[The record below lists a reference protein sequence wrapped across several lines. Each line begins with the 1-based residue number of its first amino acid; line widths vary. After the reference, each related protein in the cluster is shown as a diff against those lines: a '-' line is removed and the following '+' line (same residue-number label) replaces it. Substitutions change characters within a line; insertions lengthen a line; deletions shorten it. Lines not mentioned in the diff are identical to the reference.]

1 MRAIILAAGV
11 GRRLGAAAGNQPKS
25 LLRFGNKSLLQR
37 HLEILEFCGVGE
49 VAIVV
54 GHGADVIRGELARLR
69 PSLRI
74 ELIDNP
80 RYREGSMV
88 SLACAR
94 HVLGGGDQILLMD
107 ADVLYDHRLMRSLV
121 DAPIENCFLLD
132 RDIEPGDEPVKL
144 CIRNGNIV
152 DFRKR
157 PEIAHDWYGES
168 VGFFRFGPAIAA
180 ALAEQIGA
188 YLGGARC
195 DTEYEEAIR
204 DLVMASP
211 QATFGFVEITGLPWI
226 EIDFEQDVARASEL
240 IVPRLIE
247 SGAPTA
253 APRDL

>member
-25 LLRFGNKSLLQR
+25 LLCFGNKSLLQR

-54 GHGADVIRGELARLR
+54 GHGADVVRGAIDGLR
-69 PSLRI
+69 SSQRVQ
-74 ELIDNP
+74 LIDNP

-94 HVLGGGDQILLMD
+94 QVLGSGEPILLMD
-107 ADVLYDHRLMRSLV
+107 ADVLYDHRLMRHLI
-121 DAPIENCFLLD
+121 DAPLANSFLLD

-144 CIRNGNIV
+144 CIRDGTIV

-168 VGFFRFGPAIAA
+168 VGFFRFSPAIAA
-180 ALAEQIGA
+180 ALGERCGA

-204 DLVMASP
+204 ELVIALP
-211 QATFGFVEITGLPWI
+211 PATFGFVDITGLPWI

-247 SGAPTA
+247 TGTPIA
-253 APRDL
+253 APRGR